1 MPAGPSLPT
10 AQSLSASSVSLREC
24 TATAWTRAA
33 GIAARTS
40 AGTCAIAAVL
50 PLSPWPCKSVCTL
63 AKGFICQSGAA
74 ISQDTRG
81 ACSNVVTCERFAA
94 ASPMTVRRDRA
105 AVVAARV
112 PTHRRMQ
119 RRHKIR
125 AAQPESPRRT
135 RCRMTKRASRG
146 ALSVANT
153 QLPLAGRMAPCSGLL
168 TSPRCTSLRQA
179 SISAP
184 ATQVVGVASQLRN
197 SSCLWSRRS
206 VSNGT
211 EQRTTAVWLDNTC
224 VQGATATPL
233 RGCWCREN
241 ND

>member
-10 AQSLSASSVSLREC
+10 ARSLSESSVSLREC

-50 PLSPWPCKSVCTL
+50 PLSPGKSVCTL
-63 AKGFICQSGAA
+63 ATGFICQSGAA

-94 ASPMTVRRDRA
+94 ASPMTVRRDGEGG
-105 AVVAARV
+105 VAARV

-119 RRHKIR
+119 RLHNMR
-125 AAQPESPRRT
+125 AAQPESPHRT

-146 ALSVANT
+146 ALSVAT
-153 QLPLAGRMAPCSGLL
+153 HSSPLAGRMAPCSGLL

-184 ATQVVGVASQLRN
+184 AAHVVGVASQLRN

-224 VQGATATPL
+224 VQGATAAPL
-233 RGCWCREN
+233 RGCWRQEN